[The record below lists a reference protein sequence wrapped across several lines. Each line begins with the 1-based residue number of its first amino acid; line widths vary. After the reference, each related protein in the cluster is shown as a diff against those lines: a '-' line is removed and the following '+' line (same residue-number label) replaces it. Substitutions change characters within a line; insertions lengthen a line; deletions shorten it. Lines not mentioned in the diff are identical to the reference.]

1 MANRFK
7 ESIKQRGN
15 EILNIG
21 KEDIKDP
28 DVRPVDEIPDQANED
43 KVEHG
48 NEETAF
54 SLSTILNVEKEKKY
68 SNKTYYL
75 EDKVINEIKKIS
87 KAETKKAK
95 TNISES
101 KIVNDI
107 LKHVLNIK

>member
-21 KEDIKDP
+21 KDDVKDP
-28 DVRPVDEIPDQANED
+28 DEKPMEDQVDENKNE
-43 KVEHG
+43 HA

-54 SLSTILNVEKEKKY
+54 SLASILNVEKEKRY

-75 EDKVINEIKKIS
+75 EDKVIDEIKKIS

-95 TNISES
+95 ANISES

-107 LKHVLNIK
+107 LKHILNIK

>member
-21 KEDIKDP
+21 KDDEKEP
-28 DVRPVDEIPDQANED
+28 DVKPTEENLSQVDEDKIDQ
-43 KVEHG
+43 K
-48 NEETAF
+48 NEEVAF
-54 SLSTILNVEKEKKY
+54 SLASILNIEKEKKY

-75 EDKVINEIKKIS
+75 EDKVIEEIKRIS
-87 KAETKKAK
+87 KFESKKNK
-95 TNISES
+95 GNVSES